1 MHFLMCKHRV
11 ADFDL
16 WKKTLR
22 AHAEMHAA
30 AGLRVR
36 KIWRSVEDARAVFFL
51 FEVTDLEKVKAFLA
65 QLNAQR
71 DSDASKAADYPDM
84 YLVSKSPV

>member
-1 MHFLMCKHRV
+1 M
-11 ADFDL
+11 
-16 WKKTLR
+16 R
-22 AHAEMHAA
+22 A
-30 AGLRVR
+30 
-36 KIWRSVEDARAVFFL
+36 RSSFL

>member
-11 ADFDL
+11 ADFEL

-22 AHAEMHAA
+22 EHAGMHAA
-30 AGLRVR
+30 AGLRAR
-36 KIWRSVEDARAVFFL
+36 KVWRSVEDAREIFFL
-51 FEVTDLEKVKAFLA
+51 FEVTDLAQGRAFLA

-71 DSDASKAADYPDM
+71 NGDASKSADYPDM
-84 YLVSKSPV
+84 HLVLESPL